1 MNQHDP
7 TATTS
12 DTPDQKPATTPQ
24 KWAVWSAQPTS
35 PAATETTNQT
45 TAHYAGSAVRQTLR
59 RFMRMRASV
68 VCCVLLLLLTT
79 VSVAAPLLATHD
91 PDATDLSSSL
101 VSPSGDHWLGTDQI
115 GRDTYSRLIY
125 AGRVSLLAAVEALVV
140 SVGIGL
146 PLGLVAGFARGKTDA
161 IISAVTD
168 AVMAMPGLLLAIAI
182 IGAIGPGLT
191 NAMIAVGV
199 LLSPRFVRLVR
210 ASVISVRENA
220 YIEAAITSG
229 TSPVRIMGR
238 HVIPNIL
245 PPLLVQAAF
254 TTGFAMLAEASLSF
268 LGLGVQPP
276 QASWGSMLNSA
287 YQTINQSS
295 FQPIP
300 PGIAI
305 AVAVLAFNVIG
316 DGLRASI
323 GREEYRS

>member
-1 MNQHDP
+1 MNQSYP
-7 TATTS
+7 TKTNPTHKTK
-12 DTPDQKPATTPQ
+12 DTMST
-24 KWAVWSAQPTS
+24 KWAVWRAQPTTEI
-35 PAATETTNQT
+35 AAETFDLTST
-45 TAHYAGSAVRQTLR
+45 SYAGGEFRQTIR

-68 VCCVLLLLLTT
+68 ACCVLLGLLTI
-79 VSVAAPLLATHD
+79 VAIAAPLLATHD
-91 PDATDLSSSL
+91 PNATDLQASL
-101 VSPSGDHWLGTDQI
+101 VSPSSDHWLGTDQI
-115 GRDTYSRLIY
+115 GRDTYSRLVY
-125 AGRVSLLAAVEALVV
+125 AGRVSLLAAVEALAV
-140 SVGIGL
+140 SLGIGL
-146 PLGLVAGFARGKTDA
+146 PLGLVAGFVRGKVDA
-161 IISAVTD
+161 IISAITD
-168 AVMAMPGLLLAIAI
+168 AVMALPGLLLAIVI

-210 ASVISVRENA
+210 ATVISVRENA

-229 TSPVRIMGR
+229 TRPARIMGR

-254 TTGFAMLAEASLSF
+254 IIGFAMLAEASLSF

-287 YQTINQSS
+287 YQTINRSS

-316 DGLRASI
+316 DGLRAAV
-323 GREEYRS
+323 GREEHRQ